1 MMAEFSALVAHRSFL
16 FYYIFPVTNEEL
28 CSNVKKF

>member
-1 MMAEFSALVAHRSFL
+1 MMAEFSVLVAHCSTL
-16 FYYIFPVTNEEL
+16 FCYIFSVTNEEL